1 MWGSVKYWENAGALC
16 EIQQEGIR
24 AAATEAEL
32 AERAKP
38 TTYVDRVKRTIP
50 AAHAA
55 VVAKAELQKRK
66 IRLTKAAVL
75 EGEGMGDLSEK
86 QWVEK
91 GNIALELMDG
101 QEVEKLNGTCF
112 VGVSKERG
120 EKGVIFEISS
130 GEAAGW
136 LRDERVMAAFL
147 AKMRSTVDFRAQT
160 YEVVMDWVPVS
171 FEAEEPTAWRSVERS
186 NGLRESAIQEAAW
199 IKPTHLR
206 ATGQRTAIL
215 VFRIDSREVAN

>member
-1 MWGSVKYWENAGALC
+1 MADTKGDCHLAVTDIRDAVETAVTALENAGALC

-91 GNIALELMDG
+91 AVLYPAPHIPRGSMW
-101 QEVEKLNGTCF
+101 NGRNP
-112 VGVSKERG
+112 GRLHMEPIK
-120 EKGVIFEISS
+120 KS
-130 GEAAGW
+130 G
-136 LRDERVMAAFL
+136 
-147 AKMRSTVDFRAQT
+147 
-160 YEVVMDWVPVS
+160 
-171 FEAEEPTAWRSVERS
+171 
-186 NGLRESAIQEAAW
+186 
-199 IKPTHLR
+199 
-206 ATGQRTAIL
+206 
-215 VFRIDSREVAN
+215 